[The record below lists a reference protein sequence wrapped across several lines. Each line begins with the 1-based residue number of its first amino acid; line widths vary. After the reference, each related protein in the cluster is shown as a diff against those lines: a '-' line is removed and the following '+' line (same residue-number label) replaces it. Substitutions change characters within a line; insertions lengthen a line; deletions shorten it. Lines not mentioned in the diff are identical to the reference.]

1 MTARLA
7 KESII
12 QYHVRAVVRCQDAV
26 DTISR
31 GPSIQKFLSS
41 GALNFAIVPDNT
53 QRGAYLEAV
62 KHCSYLIHVASPLET
77 TTPGDLVSAAL
88 AGTKA
93 VLEAAQAT
101 PSMKRVVFT
110 ASVSSLKSFD

>member
-1 MTARLA
+1 M
-7 KESII
+7 
-12 QYHVRAVVRCQDAV
+12 VRRQDAV
-26 DTISR
+26 DKISR
-31 GPSIQKFLSS
+31 GPSVQKFLSS
-41 GALNFAIVPDNT
+41 GALTFVIVPDNT